1 MQWAP
6 KGMILAGCGQL
17 LRKCFL
23 TGQELSLR
31 PDICS
36 ISSQIAVQFGYKSP
50 LLIHM
55 QLKRIHR
62 DLVLNHS
69 R

>member
-1 MQWAP
+1 MVEC
-6 KGMILAGCGQL
+6 MNLIAGCGQL

-31 PDICS
+31 RDICS
-36 ISSQIAVQFGYKSP
+36 ISSQFAVQSGYKCP

-55 QLKRIHR
+55 QLKTIHR